1 MLASRRGVLR
11 WLVEIA
17 LVVAVLAVAVPTF
30 GRAQAKQDGDEAMW
44 MGTARFFLTLFVQH
58 DISAEAWPDNFW
70 TRTHPMMVR
79 YVMGGWL
86 WAHGYDLTSVDPH
99 FDYTRKW
106 FTNVEMGKAPSE
118 AMLTEMRRAMRGL
131 AVVCA
136 VLMYGIVRVM
146 AGRIGGLATALLFCG
161 SPYITLHF
169 IRAKGETILMVF
181 LLAALFTSIVAMKR
195 GGARGPS
202 IGCGI
207 ATGVLLGLSI
217 GSKLTALVV
226 VPAILAWSAW
236 VAVGG
241 IDSVRLLFG
250 GDWASRW
257 MRRQPTV
264 SAPAGDAAAASVA
277 TDAASS
283 HLERGVSGWHGRSAA
298 IWGIGVLAIAA
309 FVFVAHNPYLY
320 PDPIGRTWLMLTD
333 RQREMSWQA
342 EVDPSRAVTTVA
354 QRMKLVW
361 RWSLTEDT
369 WGDYRL
375 RWPIEAPLAAAG
387 LVWLSFRVVRW
398 NRGEDAWLLLW
409 VACIFAGVTWG
420 LGYLLDHYFV
430 PTAAMGLLLNG
441 LAIGWGA
448 SWLGERV
455 QRFAVRRR
463 GVGQVAPA
471 EPLSSARPETITA

>member
-1 MLASRRGVLR
+1 MLTSRGGVLR

-17 LVVAVLAVAVPTF
+17 LVVAVLAVAVPAF

-44 MGTARFFLTLFVQH
+44 MGTARFFLTMFVQR
-58 DISAEAWPDNFW
+58 DVSPEAWPDSFW

-106 FTNVEMGKAPSE
+106 FTNVEMGKAPGE

-161 SPYITLHF
+161 SPYMTLHL

-181 LLAALFTSIVAMKR
+181 LLAALLASVIAMKR
-195 GGARGPS
+195 SNARGPS
-202 IGCGI
+202 IGWGI
-207 ATGVLLGLSI
+207 ATGVLLGLSV

-226 VPAILAWSAW
+226 VPAIVAWSAW
-236 VAVGG
+236 VAIGG
-241 IDSVRLLFG
+241 MSSVRLLLR

-257 MRRQPTV
+257 TRRPAAIRAPDTVAAGVPAPTNE
-264 SAPAGDAAAASVA
+264 
-277 TDAASS
+277 ASS
-283 HLERGVSGWHGRSAA
+283 RLERGVSGWRGRRAA
-298 IWGIGVLAIAA
+298 IWGIGVLVVAAI
-309 FVFVAHNPYLY
+309 VFVAHNPYLY
-320 PDPIGRTWLMLTD
+320 PDPLGRTWLMLTD

-342 EVDPSRAVTTVA
+342 DVDPSRAITTVA
-354 QRMKLVW
+354 QRIKLVW
-361 RWSLTEDT
+361 RWSLNEDT
-369 WGDYRL
+369 WGDSRL
-375 RWPIEAPLAAAG
+375 RWPIEAPLAVAG
-387 LVWLSFRVVRW
+387 LAWLSFRLVRW

-409 VACIFAGVTWG
+409 VACIYAGVTWG

-455 QRFAVRRR
+455 RLLAVRWR
-463 GVGQVAPA
+463 GEQRTARSEPAPVEPAVA
-471 EPLSSARPETITA
+471 